1 MFLIILCGTFFCNPF
16 RRYAQIIITGLSGY
30 AIFWRIWN
38 VNVKKEKVP
47 SYYTPLLFVGLGIS
61 AGLTIFI
68 ISNLVQQLY
77 FISKGM
83 TLKQNKSVWDK
94 YNENK
99 VKNQSNE
106 ALDQYINI
114 SCMDRIVI

>member
-1 MFLIILCGTFFCNPF
+1 
-16 RRYAQIIITGLSGY
+16 
-30 AIFWRIWN
+30 
-38 VNVKKEKVP
+38 
-47 SYYTPLLFVGLGIS
+47 
-61 AGLTIFI
+61 
-68 ISNLVQQLY
+68 
-77 FISKGM
+77 M

-114 SCMDRIVI
+114 SCMDRIVNLIRFFCYKVDRSLIVPERDLIENNP